1 VNQVNRIA
9 RAIVWSP
16 VVWGGLATLVF
27 YTPIEI
33 GRLSPTGLGQF
44 LSHPFV
50 NRYFAGHWIEYVTTA
65 MFFVGLAALVL
76 KSLNLVLQRSIVATP
91 LLDGIPPGGHSVAH
105 CENLLAR
112 LARLPQSWHDSYL
125 VRRLR
130 EALEFV
136 YRKNSAAGLDE
147 EIRYLSDLDVGRM
160 QSSYALLW
168 FIIWAVPIMGFLG
181 TIIGIT
187 KAVGNLSPQALEK
200 SLSGV
205 TTGLG
210 VAFDTTALSL
220 SLATVL
226 MFIKY
231 FVERSENAL
240 LSSVDERANAELV
253 GRFADEA
260 AGASSDPQ
268 VAVVRRI
275 AETVLATLDK
285 VVVRQTELWQESL
298 RSIHQQWNEQTV
310 ATGQV
315 IETALAGAMSKNVEQ
330 HAAALVQAERA
341 VAEQSHRQWEGVQQ
355 ALLQNAEAVL
365 AQQRELGKQ
374 GELLLQVVGATDQV
388 SRLEHELNRNLSA
401 LAGASHFEETVISL
415 SAAIG
420 LLSAR
425 LGQPLE
431 PARVELKNSR
441 KGQAA

>member
-1 VNQVNRIA
+1 MNQVNRIA

-33 GRLSPTGLGQF
+33 GRLSPTGLGRF

-76 KSLNLVLQRSIVATP
+76 KSLNLMFQRSIVATP
-91 LLDGIPPGGHSVAH
+91 LLDGIPAGGHSVAH

-112 LARLPQSWHDSYL
+112 LARLPESWHDSYL

-187 KAVGNLSPQALEK
+187 NAVSNLSPKALEQ

-205 TTGLG
+205 TSGLG

-226 MFIKY
+226 MFVKY

-240 LSSVDERANAELV
+240 LSRVDERANAELV
-253 GRFADEA
+253 GRFADDGA
-260 AGASSDPQ
+260 ATSSDPQ
-268 VAVVRRI
+268 VAAVRKI
-275 AETVLATLDK
+275 AETVLVSLEK
-285 VVVRQTELWQESL
+285 VVMRQTEIWQESI
-298 RSIHQQWNEQTV
+298 RGIHQQWSEQTV

-315 IETALAGAMSKNVEQ
+315 IETALSGAMSKNVEQ
-330 HAAALVQAERA
+330 HAAALARAEQA
-341 VAEQSHRQWEGVQQ
+341 VAEQNHRQWEGVQH

-365 AQQRELGKQ
+365 TQQRELSKQ